1 MRFSFNYYK
10 KLDDVEFYLCNPDG
24 RELFPIVAKER
35 NVTLRFN
42 DLSVIEF
49 QVPAKLEKSDGTI
62 IEKAEYYDYIETM
75 RLIYATKIG
84 WFKITSVIEND
95 AGTEKS
101 KSVQAESL
109 QSVFKNKGFVSEERV
124 YKFYNPRDPYDAT
137 YVSSSES
144 AIPSVVGQMYQ
155 QLGIKID
162 INQGLDEPE
171 TPYEDWTLTYV
182 NPSLIYEGSGSICRT
197 LKDRTAFGYEWM
209 VNDVEDAFKVV
220 FVFDFYNKAIQV
232 KTVAEITERANL
244 CLSFHNFMKNI
255 QVSESADDIVTVLSC
270 NGNGVDITQ
279 VNPTGTNYIVDFSYY
294 MDVVNH
300 RWMSTELI
308 NKINVWKAEVEAAK
322 PSYVSLVTQL
332 KSLYLERTEYE
343 AEQKERNVAY
353 ENLLE
358 ANAKYSASLGAG
370 SALSGIVAAETVGIS
385 DRATILGE
393 DAKVM
398 SSEVTTSL
406 DSSSAF
412 NKNSFASTKSLT
424 CYTEAPEYDE
434 ATGTWYFTG
443 TGRTASATDNY
454 NTQDPT
460 SLLSYVYFID
470 GDGKSYC
477 KLSGSVKLDADGD
490 EYKSSYYCDGFVR
503 YVAYSLAT
511 TWLTLHKNKL
521 DLIQASI
528 DTLDVSISAKTKSL
542 NEISS
547 KLNILSYFSSTPNL
561 LRELNCYWIEGDYTD
576 DNISASDEATTDELI
591 DLANELLDSG
601 EIELSKVSQPRF
613 SFSLEA
619 ANFMHQY
626 EFRSQLFE
634 LQLGKI
640 ITVEKEEGLW
650 YYPALLELSFS
661 LDNADDFSMTFAN
674 SLRLDDWGYT
684 YADLIADASSTAR
697 QVSANWKELM
707 SYAKERE
714 NIDSLIK
721 NPLDTTLRAAY
732 ANMSN
737 QEFVINDMGILGRK
751 AASDGSGDFDKEQV
765 RLINNLIL
773 FTDDNWETIK
783 TALGKIYYTDSTGQ
797 DRVEYGLIGET
808 IIGRLLMGEK
818 LEILNQNSTVK
829 IDGSGIIIKKPI
841 YDEDGVL
848 SEYQTMFEANADTGK
863 LYVLEAEITGNIKGG
878 TINISDNFLVD
889 RDGNV
894 TIKKG
899 SININDNFIV
909 DDDGNVQL
917 NGSIVWGTGNSPTQ
931 IVYANTAFV
940 KPSDGTKWS
949 SFPEANSNGWHRKY
963 VASDYFASY
972 TYDGGNTWT
981 DAIQIAGINGQDGH
995 DGANGSNGADGADGA
1010 NGADG
1015 SDGDTVQVVYLYYS
1029 KSDSSAPSKPTYSGG
1044 TLPTGWTLAPQ
1055 SVTASYPY
1063 VFVSQCTVTNGV
1075 YGTWSTPT
1083 CWAKYGAD
1091 GADGADGSDASV
1103 TDINVFNALTSNGTM
1118 YGCFSGIDNKLYIN
1132 ATYIKSKQ
1140 TDSELVLAGKVVAKN
1155 LDVVAGTFTGSIV
1168 ATNNISSNNKTLINE
1183 NGIYFGNSF
1192 STNAPSYIGDSV
1204 YSINNEG
1211 GSWAM
1216 SNIAIYAAP
1225 TITSTKDAY
1234 YSGLWYLKGWTI
1246 TPDQIKFRGSYNGHE
1261 DIVMSTSG
1269 ISSHFIKIVRNDT
1282 TGSDAYLQFWA
1293 TDDDMHASM
1302 YMNWDDN
1309 YFMLYS
1315 WNHGIGI
1322 GASGSDSKLWGTWYG
1337 SLVGGSSRNIKKDIE
1352 RLTDKHAV
1360 LFDNLI
1366 PRSFK
1371 FIDGESGRTHYGYV
1385 VDELKTAMDIAGL
1398 SSEEC
1403 AAYCLTDPTNPDGDG
1418 GIRYDEL
1425 AVLTTYELQ
1434 KLKQKVVELELL
1446 IQQLQERN

>member
-308 NKINVWKAEVEAAK
+308 NKINVWKVEVEAAK

-393 DAKVM
+393 DAKAM

-528 DTLDVSISAKTKSL
+528 DTLDVSIGAKTKSL

-751 AASDGSGDFDKEQV
+751 AATDGSGDFDKEQV

-878 TINISDNFLVD
+878 TVNISNNFLVD
-889 RDGNV
+889 KDGNV

-949 SFPEANSNGWHRKY
+949 SFPEANSSGWHRKY

-981 DAIQIAGINGQDGH
+981 DAIQIAGINGQDGQ
-995 DGANGSNGADGADGA
+995 DGVNGSNGADGADGA

-1015 SDGDTVQVVYLYYS
+1015 SD
-1029 KSDSSAPSKPTYSGG
+1029 
-1044 TLPTGWTLAPQ
+1044 
-1055 SVTASYPY
+1055 
-1063 VFVSQCTVTNGV
+1063 
-1075 YGTWSTPT
+1075 
-1083 CWAKYGAD
+1083 
-1091 GADGADGSDASV
+1091 ASV
-1103 TDINVFNALTSNGTM
+1103 TTINMFNAVTENGTKQ
-1118 YGCFSGIDNKLYIN
+1118 GCFVLDNGALAIN
-1132 ATYIKSKQ
+1132 AAYIKGGQ
-1140 TDSELVLAGKVVAKN
+1140 IDANLILAGNVVAN
-1155 LDVVAGTFTGSIV
+1155 DLDVVSGTFTGSIV
-1168 ATNNISSNNKTLINE
+1168 ATNDINSSNKTLINE
-1183 NGIYFGNSF
+1183 TGIYFGNPFNTDS
-1192 STNAPSYIGDSV
+1192 PSYIGSSEYAIT
-1204 YSINNEG
+1204 YSD
-1211 GSWAM
+1211 GSCYM
-1216 SNIAIYAAP
+1216 TCIDIYRAQ
-1225 TITSTKDAY
+1225 TITVVRDGW
-1234 YSGLWYLKGWTI
+1234 YSGLWYQHGWTI
-1246 TPDQIKFRGSYNGHE
+1246 TPDSISLRASYQGGDGTTITKNGTITAS
-1261 DIVMSTSG
+1261 D
-1269 ISSHFIKIVRNDT
+1269 RNVKNNI
-1282 TGSDAYLQFWA
+1282 GVFSDKYE
-1293 TDDDMHASM
+1293 
-1302 YMNWDDN
+1302 
-1309 YFMLYS
+1309 
-1315 WNHGIGI
+1315 I
-1322 GASGSDSKLWGTWYG
+1322 
-1337 SLVGGSSRNIKKDIE
+1337 
-1352 RLTDKHAV
+1352 
-1360 LFDNLI
+1360 LFDHLI
-1366 PRSFK
+1366 PR
-1371 FIDGESGRTHYGYV
+1371 IYGYNSDIEDQV
-1385 VDELKTAMDIAGL
+1385 HSGFVAQEVDDAICIAGL
-1398 SSEEC
+1398 TRKEFAALCVEC
-1403 AAYCLTDPTNPDGDG
+1403 DKETEKEKWGLM
-1418 GIRYDEL
+1418 YDEFISL
-1425 AVLTTYELQ
+1425 NTWQIQ
-1434 KLKQKVVELELL
+1434 KLKTRVAELEQLVR
-1446 IQQLQERN
+1446 QLQERN